1 MGFIDEV
8 RISSIARNLEE
19 LSPKTLIPDPNLR
32 ATREKTLGENAG
44 DAITKEDFAEVDLN
58 GLNLSGIDLTAVD
71 MTKQTQSFEH
81 LNSKQPDVSTL
92 NLSGRS
98 SSIFIGLST

>member
-58 GLNLSGIDLTAVD
+58 GLNLSSIDLTSVD
-71 MTKQTQSFEH
+71 QNRH
-81 LNSKQPDVSTL
+81 NPLNIL
-92 NLSGRS
+92 
-98 SSIFIGLST
+98 ILSTQMFLL